1 VTDYFSEKI
10 ERTCAFYEAQSRK
23 IDAKYLAEVE
33 KLASRFDWVLA
44 DFIRSTVRPTRIRSA
59 VESVRCSLQAGDI
72 VAADQKHS
80 FCKAHGI
87 SRRTF
92 YNLIRSGKGP
102 HLMHVGT
109 RVLISR
115 EAAADWR
122 RNMEAGEAA

>member
-1 VTDYFSEKI
+1 MLK
-10 ERTCAFYEAQSRK
+10 
-23 IDAKYLAEVE
+23 
-33 KLASRFDWVLA
+33 
-44 DFIRSTVRPTRIRSA
+44 TR
-59 VESVRCSLQAGDI
+59 AGDI
-72 VAADQKHS
+72 IGTPGPDAYAIES

-87 SRRTF
+87 SRSTF

-102 HLMHVGT
+102 RLMHVGT